1 MFSQGLH
8 GSEGGRYHKR
18 SRSRV
23 QGAGYSEARKRGRDV
38 IVQMCGLRKTHW
50 NGGSEG
56 MMLMRKSM
64 IHRCGCDEETG
75 ILRSP
80 DYRAQ
85 LGTGKLGW
93 LKQRRRRKSEEMRG
107 CQTLRG

>member
-1 MFSQGLH
+1 M
-8 GSEGGRYHKR
+8 
-18 SRSRV
+18 

-107 CQTLRG
+107 RQTLRGQRVLGSSPKCPGGRFEGR